1 MNSECNWY
9 WSSVPNLNKCWL
21 MWAHLEWTGMNWNDL
36 EWLGMTWNKLEWTEL
51 SKLWSIETLKFWNIG
66 PFWRLIMLIMQ
77 KWDFSGTLNLLQM
90 LLPILY
96 LHNMR
101 YRTDPVTQ
109 TRKKWRRIR
118 KVSIFDFFV
127 KNSKSQVTWPHNG
140 KKTFFAFFN
149 SKRKK
154 SKNRKKKIFF
164 EKFRF
169 LKKKILT
176 SNGPKIDKMAYKS
189 SGSVFPGMVSIEK
202 L

>member
-1 MNSECNWY
+1 MKKKQLNNKQVLTHVDPPWMNWNE
-9 WSSVPNLNKCWL
+9 
-21 MWAHLEWTGMNWNDL
+21 LEWTGMNWNEL
-36 EWLGMTWNKLEWTEL
+36 EWPEINWNEL
-51 SKLWSIETLKFWNIG
+51 KFRNFEVWKLWSIETLMFWNIG
-66 PFWRLIMLIMQ
+66 PFLRLIMLIMQ

-96 LHNMR
+96 LHNLR

-109 TRKKWRRIR
+109 TRKKWHRIR

-154 SKNRKKKIFF
+154 SKNRKKKKFF
-164 EKFRF
+164 WKNPKFW
-169 LKKKILT
+169 
-176 SNGPKIDKMAYKS
+176 PKMACKS
-189 SGSVFPGMVSIEK
+189 SGWFFQHLVSIQK

>member
-1 MNSECNWY
+1 
-9 WSSVPNLNKCWL
+9 
-21 MWAHLEWTGMNWNDL
+21 MNWNEL
-36 EWLGMTWNKLEWTEL
+36 ECPEINWNEL
-51 SKLWSIETLKFWNIG
+51 KFRNFEVWKLWSIETLMFWNIG
-66 PFWRLIMLIMQ
+66 PFLRLIMLIMQ

-140 KKTFFAFFN
+140 VKNFFCTFQLKSKKIEKKIEKKFFW
-149 SKRKK
+149 KK
-154 SKNRKKKIFF
+154 SIFEKKI
-164 EKFRF
+164 
-169 LKKKILT
+169 
-176 SNGPKIDKMAYKS
+176 GP
-189 SGSVFPGMVSIEK
+189 GPEFWT
-202 L
+202 